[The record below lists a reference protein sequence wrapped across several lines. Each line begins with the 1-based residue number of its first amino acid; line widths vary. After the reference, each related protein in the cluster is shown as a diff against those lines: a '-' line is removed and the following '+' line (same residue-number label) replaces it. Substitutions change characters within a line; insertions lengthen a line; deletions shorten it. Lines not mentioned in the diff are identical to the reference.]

1 MPDTAPDILAPRG
14 MAMIN
19 AFDPRKAAGLTP
31 REQAMVERR
40 QRLLGPA
47 YRLFYEHPLH
57 VVRGEGAWLFDAEGN
72 RYLDCYNNVAS
83 LGHAHPRVVEAIA
96 RQAGQL
102 NTHTRYLHETV
113 LDYAEALLATFPASL
128 GHVMFTCTGSEANDL
143 ALRIAR
149 AHTGGEGIVVTSLAY
164 HGVTAALAEL
174 SPSLGE
180 GVPLGRHVATVPP
193 PDAYRGGSEMPAR
206 FAAHIAT
213 AFTDLARHGI
223 RPCALLVDTM
233 FTSDGVFPDP
243 AGFLAQAAEAARA
256 AGAVFIADEVQPGF
270 GRTGAMWGF
279 QRHGVEP
286 DIVTMG
292 KPMGNGHPI
301 AGLAIRPELLERFG
315 GTVRYFNTFG
325 GNPVSA
331 AAGLA
336 VLEVLRDEKLPAN
349 AAAVGAHLLA
359 GLAELAKRHELIGDV
374 RGAGLSIGAEL
385 VRDRATREP
394 ATMETARVVNALR
407 ERRVL
412 ISASGPGANILK
424 IRPPLCLTR
433 DQAELFITALDE
445 VLAELGAVGA

>member
-1 MPDTAPDILAPRG
+1 

-19 AFDPRKAAGLTP
+19 AFDPGRAEGLGA
-31 REQAMVERR
+31 RERAMVERR

-47 YRLFYEHPLH
+47 YRLFYERPFHA
-57 VVRGEGAWLFDAEGN
+57 VRGEGAWLFDAEGE

-83 LGHAHPRVVEAIA
+83 LGHAHPVVVEAIA
-96 RQAGQL
+96 RQAGLL

-149 AHTGGEGIVVTSLAY
+149 AATGGEGIVVTSLAY
-164 HGVTAALAEL
+164 HGVTSALAEL

-180 GVPLGRHVATVPP
+180 GVPLGRHVATVAP
-193 PDAYRGGSEMPAR
+193 PDAYRGGPGMPAR
-206 FAAHIAT
+206 FAADVAA
-213 AFTDLARHGI
+213 AFAGLARHGI

-243 AGFLAQAAEAARA
+243 PGFLAAAAAAARA
-256 AGAVFIADEVQPGF
+256 AGALFIADEVQPGF
-270 GRTGAMWGF
+270 GRTGTMWGF
-279 QRHGVEP
+279 ERHGVEP

-292 KPMGNGHPI
+292 KPMGNGHPV
-301 AGLAIRPELLERFG
+301 AGLAIRPSLLERFG
-315 GTVRYFNTFG
+315 GRVRYFNTFG

-336 VLEVLRDEKLPAN
+336 VLRVLREEGLPAN
-349 AAAVGAHLLA
+349 AAVVGAQLLA
-359 GLAELAKRHELIGDV
+359 GLRGLAGRHAVIGDV
-374 RGAGLSIGAEL
+374 RGAGLSIGVEL
-385 VRDRATREP
+385 VRDRSTREP
-394 ATMETARVVNALR
+394 ATAETARVVNALR

-412 ISASGPGANILK
+412 ISASGPGANTLK
-424 IRPPLCLTR
+424 IRPPLCLSR
-433 DQAELFITALDE
+433 EQADLFLAALDG
-445 VLAELGAVGA
+445 VLAEA

>member
-1 MPDTAPDILAPRG
+1 MSPVPDDAPKG

-19 AFDPRKAAGLTP
+19 AFDPGRAAGLEE
-31 REQAMVERR
+31 RERAMVERR
-40 QRLLGPA
+40 GRLLGPA
-47 YRLFYEHPLH
+47 YRLFYERPVHLL
-57 VVRGEGAWLFDAEGN
+57 RGEGAWLFDAEGN

-96 RQAGQL
+96 RQAALL
-102 NTHTRYLHETV
+102 NTHTRYLHDTV
-113 LDYAEALLATFPASL
+113 LDLAEALLATMPASL

-164 HGVTAALAEL
+164 HGVTASLAEL

-180 GVPLGRHVATVPP
+180 GVPLGRHVATVAP
-193 PDAYRGGSEMPAR
+193 PDAYRGGPDMPAR
-206 FAAHIAT
+206 FAADIAA
-213 AFTDLARHGI
+213 AFAGLRRHGI

-243 AGFLAQAAEAARA
+243 TGFLAVAAAAARE
-256 AGAVFIADEVQPGF
+256 AGALFIADEVQPGF
-270 GRTGAMWGF
+270 GRTGTMWGF
-279 QRHGVEP
+279 ARHGVEP

-292 KPMGNGHPI
+292 KPMGNGHPV

-315 GTVRYFNTFG
+315 RTVRYFNTFG

-336 VLEVLRDEKLPAN
+336 VLEVLRDEGLPAN
-349 AAAVGAHLLA
+349 AAAVGAHLMEGLRALA
-359 GLAELAKRHELIGDV
+359 SRHAIIGHV
-374 RGAGLSIGAEL
+374 RGAGLSIGCEL
-385 VRDRATREP
+385 VRDHGTREP
-394 ATMETARVVNALR
+394 ATAETARIVNALR

-412 ISASGPGANILK
+412 ISASGPGANTLK

-433 DQAELFITALDE
+433 DQADIFLGALDE
-445 VLAELGAVGA
+445 VLAG

>member
-1 MPDTAPDILAPRG
+1 
-14 MAMIN
+14 MIN
-19 AFDPRKAAGLTP
+19 AFDPRNAAGLSP
-31 REQAMVERR
+31 HEQSMVERR

-47 YRLFYEHPLH
+47 YRLFYEHPVHL
-57 VVRGEGAWLFDAEGN
+57 VRGEGAWLFDGDGN

-96 RQAGQL
+96 RQAAQI

-164 HGVTAALAEL
+164 HGVTASLAEL

-193 PDAYRGGSEMPAR
+193 PDAYRGGAEMPAR
-206 FAAHIAT
+206 FAAGIAR
-213 AFTDLARHGI
+213 AFADLRRHGI

-256 AGAVFIADEVQPGF
+256 AGALFIADEVQPGF
-270 GRTGAMWGF
+270 GRTGRMWGF
-279 QRHGVEP
+279 ERHGVEP

-292 KPMGNGHPI
+292 KPMGNGHPV
-301 AGLAIRPELLERFG
+301 AGLAIRQELLERFG
-315 GTVRYFNTFG
+315 GSVRYFNTFG

-336 VLEVLRDEKLPAN
+336 VLQVLRDEGLPAN
-349 AAAVGAHLLA
+349 AGTVGAHLLS
-359 GLAELAKRHELIGDV
+359 GLASLGDRHAMIGDV

-385 VRDRATREP
+385 VRDRGTREP
-394 ATMETARVVNALR
+394 ATAETARIVNALR

-433 DQAELFITALDE
+433 EQADLFLEALDQ
-445 VLAELGAVGA
+445 VLSAERS

>member
-1 MPDTAPDILAPRG
+1 MTPPPRG

-19 AFDPRKAAGLTP
+19 AFDPAATTALAP
-31 REQAMVERR
+31 RERAMVERR

-47 YRLFYEHPLH
+47 YRLFYENPLH
-57 VVRGEGAWLFDAEGN
+57 LVRGEGAWLYDAEGR
-72 RYLDCYNNVAS
+72 RYLDVYNNVAS

-96 RQAGQL
+96 AQAARL

-113 LDYAEALLATFPASL
+113 LDLAEALLATLPPAL

-164 HGVTAALAEL
+164 HGVTASLAEL

-180 GVPLGRHVATVPP
+180 GVPLGRHVAAVPA
-193 PDAYRGGSEMPAR
+193 PDAYRGGPDMPAR
-206 FAAHIAT
+206 FAASVAG
-213 AFTDLARHGI
+213 AFASLARHGI

-243 AGFLAQAAEAARA
+243 AGFLAEAAAAARA
-256 AGAVFIADEVQPGF
+256 AGALLIADEVQPGF
-270 GRTGAMWGF
+270 GRTGRMWGF
-279 QRHGVEP
+279 ERHGVEP

-292 KPMGNGHPI
+292 KPMGNGHPV
-301 AGLAIRPELLERFG
+301 AGLAIRPGVLERFG
-315 GTVRYFNTFG
+315 SQARYFNTFG

-331 AAGLA
+331 AAALA
-336 VLEVLRDEKLPAN
+336 VLDVLRDEALPAN
-349 AAAVGAHLLA
+349 AAAIGAHLLG
-359 GLAELAKRHELIGDV
+359 GLRSLAARHDILGDV

-385 VRDRATREP
+385 VRDRATKEP
-394 ATMETARVVNALR
+394 ATAETARIVNALR
-407 ERRVL
+407 ERGVL

-433 DQAELFITALDE
+433 DQADLFLDTLDA
-445 VLAELGAVGA
+445 VL

>member
-1 MPDTAPDILAPRG
+1 
-14 MAMIN
+14 
-19 AFDPRKAAGLTP
+19 
-31 REQAMVERR
+31 
-40 QRLLGPA
+40 
-47 YRLFYEHPLH
+47 
-57 VVRGEGAWLFDAEGN
+57 
-72 RYLDCYNNVAS
+72 
-83 LGHAHPRVVEAIA
+83 
-96 RQAGQL
+96 
-102 NTHTRYLHETV
+102 
-113 LDYAEALLATFPASL
+113 
-128 GHVMFTCTGSEANDL
+128 
-143 ALRIAR
+143 
-149 AHTGGEGIVVTSLAY
+149 
-164 HGVTAALAEL
+164 
-174 SPSLGE
+174 
-180 GVPLGRHVATVPP
+180 
-193 PDAYRGGSEMPAR
+193 
-206 FAAHIAT
+206 
-213 AFTDLARHGI
+213 
-223 RPCALLVDTM
+223 
-233 FTSDGVFPDP
+233 
-243 AGFLAQAAEAARA
+243 
-256 AGAVFIADEVQPGF
+256 
-270 GRTGAMWGF
+270 MWGF

-359 GLAELAKRHELIGDV
+359 SLAELAKRHELIGDV
-374 RGAGLSIGAEL
+374 RGVGLSIGAEL

-445 VLAELGAVGA
+445 VLAELGAVRA

>member
-1 MPDTAPDILAPRG
+1 
-14 MAMIN
+14 MIN
-19 AFDPRKAAGLTP
+19 AFDPTRATGLSEHE
-31 REQAMVERR
+31 RAMVERR

-47 YRLFYEHPLH
+47 YRLFYEHPVHL
-57 VVRGEGAWLFDAEGN
+57 VRGEGAWLFDAEGN

-83 LGHAHPRVVEAIA
+83 MGHAHPRVVEAIA
-96 RQAGQL
+96 RQAALL

-128 GHVMFTCTGSEANDL
+128 GHAMFTCTGSEANDL

-164 HGVTAALAEL
+164 HGVTSSLAEL

-180 GVPLGRHVATVPP
+180 GVPLGRHVATVSP
-193 PDAYRGGSEMPAR
+193 PDAYRGGAEMPAR
-206 FAAHIAT
+206 FAADVAA
-213 AFTDLARHGI
+213 AFAGLARHGI

-243 AGFLAQAAEAARA
+243 AGFLAGAVEAARA
-256 AGAVFIADEVQPGF
+256 AGALFIADEVQPGF

-292 KPMGNGHPI
+292 KPMGNGHPL
-301 AGLAIRPELLERFG
+301 AGLVIRPALLERFG
-315 GTVRYFNTFG
+315 GQVRYFNTFG

-336 VLEVLRDEKLPAN
+336 VLGVLREEGLAEN
-349 AAAVGAHLLA
+349 AAAVGAYLLD
-359 GLAELAKRHELIGDV
+359 GLGALASRCAIIGDV
-374 RGAGLSIGAEL
+374 RGAGLSIGVEL
-385 VRDRATREP
+385 VRDRGTKEP
-394 ATMETARVVNALR
+394 ATAETGRLVNALR

-433 DQAELFITALDE
+433 EQADLFLDTVDE
-445 VLAELGAVGA
+445 VLGSW

>member
-1 MPDTAPDILAPRG
+1 MPDATPKG

-19 AFDPRKAAGLTP
+19 AFDPNRATGLSL
-31 REQAMVERR
+31 REKAMVERR

-47 YRLFYEHPLH
+47 YRLFYEHPVHL
-57 VVRGEGAWLFDAEGN
+57 VRGEGAWLFDSDGN

-96 RQAGQL
+96 RQAAQI
-102 NTHTRYLHETV
+102 NTHTRYLHDTV
-113 LDYAEALLATFPASL
+113 LDYAEALLATFPTSL

-164 HGVTAALAEL
+164 HGVTSALAEL

-193 PDAYRGGSEMPAR
+193 PDAYRGGADMPAR
-206 FAAHIAT
+206 FAADVAR
-213 AFTDLARHGI
+213 AFADLHRHGI

-256 AGAVFIADEVQPGF
+256 AGALFIADEVQPGF
-270 GRTGAMWGF
+270 GRTGSMWGF
-279 QRHGVEP
+279 ERHGVEP

-292 KPMGNGHPI
+292 KPMGNGHPV
-301 AGLAIRPELLERFG
+301 AGLAIRPDLLARFG
-315 GTVRYFNTFG
+315 GTARYFNTFG

-336 VLEVLRDEKLPAN
+336 VLEVLREESLPAN
-349 AAAVGAHLLA
+349 AAAVGAHLSA
-359 GLAELAKRHELIGDV
+359 GLSALAARHELIGDV
-374 RGAGLSIGAEL
+374 RGAGLSIGVEL
-385 VRDRATREP
+385 VRDRVTKEP
-394 ATMETARVVNALR
+394 ATVETTRIVNALR

-424 IRPPLCLTR
+424 IRPPLCLSR
-433 DQAELFITALDE
+433 EQADLFVAALDE
-445 VLAELGAVGA
+445 VLGRDPGNAVPA

>member
-1 MPDTAPDILAPRG
+1 MTAMPDATPKG

-19 AFDPRKAAGLTP
+19 AFDPNRATGLSL
-31 REQAMVERR
+31 REKAMVERR

-47 YRLFYEHPLH
+47 YRLFYEHPVHL
-57 VVRGEGAWLFDAEGN
+57 VRGEGAWLFDSDGN

-96 RQAGQL
+96 RQAAQI
-102 NTHTRYLHETV
+102 NTHTRYLHDTV

-164 HGVTAALAEL
+164 HGVTSALAEL

-193 PDAYRGGSEMPAR
+193 PDAYRGGADMPAR
-206 FAAHIAT
+206 FAADVAR
-213 AFTDLARHGI
+213 AFADLHRHGI

-256 AGAVFIADEVQPGF
+256 AGALFIADEVQPGF
-270 GRTGAMWGF
+270 GRTGSMWGF
-279 QRHGVEP
+279 ERHGVEP

-292 KPMGNGHPI
+292 KPMGNGHPV
-301 AGLAIRPELLERFG
+301 AGLAIRPDLLARFG
-315 GTVRYFNTFG
+315 GTARYFNTFG

-336 VLEVLRDEKLPAN
+336 VLEVLREESLPAN
-349 AAAVGAHLLA
+349 AAAVGAHLSA
-359 GLAELAKRHELIGDV
+359 GLSALAARHELIGDV
-374 RGAGLSIGAEL
+374 RGAGLSIGVEL
-385 VRDRATREP
+385 VRDRVTKEPTTVETTRI
-394 ATMETARVVNALR
+394 VNALR

-424 IRPPLCLTR
+424 IRPPLCLSR
-433 DQAELFITALDE
+433 EQADLFIEALDE
-445 VLAELGAVGA
+445 VLGRDPGNAVPA

>member
-1 MPDTAPDILAPRG
+1 MPDTAPKG

-19 AFDPRKAAGLTP
+19 AFDPGRAEGLGA
-31 REQAMVERR
+31 RERAMVERR

-47 YRLFYEHPLH
+47 YRLFYERPFHA
-57 VVRGEGAWLFDAEGN
+57 VRGEGAWLFDAEGE

-83 LGHAHPRVVEAIA
+83 LGHAHPVVVEAIA
-96 RQAGQL
+96 RQAGRL

-113 LDYAEALLATFPASL
+113 LDYAEALLATLPPAL

-149 AHTGGEGIVVTSLAY
+149 AETGGEGIVVTSLAY

-180 GVPLGRHVATVPP
+180 GVPLGRHVATVAP
-193 PDAYRGGSEMPAR
+193 PDAYRGGLDMAAR
-206 FAAHIAT
+206 FAADIAA
-213 AFTDLARHGI
+213 AFAGLARHGI

-243 AGFLAQAAEAARA
+243 LGFLAAAAEAAQA
-256 AGAVFIADEVQPGF
+256 AGALFIADEVQPGF
-270 GRTGAMWGF
+270 GRTGTMWGF

-292 KPMGNGHPI
+292 KPMGNGHPV
-301 AGLAIRPELLERFG
+301 AGLAIRPALLERFG
-315 GTVRYFNTFG
+315 GRVRYFNTFG

-336 VLEVLRDEKLPAN
+336 VLQVLRDEGLPAN

-359 GLAELAKRHELIGDV
+359 GLRALAGRHALIGDV
-374 RGAGLSIGAEL
+374 RGAGLSIGAEM
-385 VRDRATREP
+385 VRDRATKEP
-394 ATMETARVVNALR
+394 ATAETARIVNALR

-433 DQAELFITALDE
+433 EQADLFLGALDA
-445 VLAELGAVGA
+445 VLGEA